1 MMRVLLFVASL
12 TAFQAAL
19 GANVV
24 TPPDKQ
30 RPGFGV
36 VKSVTPVPT
45 ATTAAPTAAT
55 ARSKEESASSGS
67 SAPAASHTTYL
78 VTVRMDDGS
87 YQIRQLKKP
96 VVGVGKRV
104 LITNAGDVVPE

>member
-1 MMRVLLFVASL
+1 MIRTLFVVAAL
-12 TAFQAAL
+12 TAFQSAF

-30 RPGFGV
+30 RPGYGV
-36 VKSVTPVPT
+36 VKSVTAVPT
-45 ATTAAPTAAT
+45 APG
-55 ARSKEESASSGS
+55 KEESASAGS
-67 SAPAASHTTYL
+67 SAPAAASRTTYL

-87 YQIRQLKKP
+87 MQIRQLKKP
-96 VVGVGKRV
+96 IVGVGKRV

>member
-1 MMRVLLFVASL
+1 MMRALFLVVSL
-12 TAFQAAL
+12 TAFQWAV

-30 RPGFGV
+30 RPGYGV
-36 VKSVTPVPT
+36 VKSVTAVPT
-45 ATTAAPTAAT
+45 A
-55 ARSKEESASSGS
+55 SGKEESASAGS
-67 SAPAASHTTYL
+67 SAPAAAGSSAPAAASRTTYL
-78 VTVRMDDGS
+78 VTVQMDDGS
-87 YQIRQLKKP
+87 FQIRQLKKP

>member
-1 MMRVLLFVASL
+1 MRVLLLLATL
-12 TAFQAAL
+12 TAFQLAL

-36 VKSVTPVPT
+36 VKSVTAVPT
-45 ATTAAPTAAT
+45 ASGKEQSASAGSSLPAT
-55 ARSKEESASSGS
+55 ASS
-67 SAPAASHTTYL
+67 AASHTTYL

-87 YQIRQLKKP
+87 FQIRQLKKP